1 VSNWNQIVHEHG
13 PMVFRSI
20 WRILGHAA
28 DTEDVC
34 QEVFLEAHKLRQAQT
49 VRNWGGL
56 LRRLA
61 VCRALNRLQQ
71 RKFSVPL
78 DGIDLPSPDQPPEAG
93 AIEHELIER
102 VRQAIGQLPEREASV
117 FCLRYL
123 EELPYERIAEI
134 LNITSGAVATALH
147 KARSKLEALLAET
160 PKGE

>member
-1 VSNWNQIVHEHG
+1 
-13 PMVFRSI
+13 
-20 WRILGHAA
+20 
-28 DTEDVC
+28 
-34 QEVFLEAHKLRQAQT
+34 

-71 RKFSVPL
+71 RKFSAPL
-78 DGIDLPSPDQPPEAG
+78 DGIDLASPDQPPEAG
-93 AIEHELIER
+93 AIEHELVER

-147 KARSKLEALLAET
+147 KARSKLETLLADT